1 MNNCSKKGTIGWLS
15 TAHLVCDTYSGFLN
29 PLMPFIAMKLGITLG
44 IATIIISISHIFS
57 SMLQPIF
64 GFYADNTLKRLFI
77 FWGLILVSTFI
88 PLTTLAPNVYI
99 LVLFMIL
106 GSLGG
111 SFFHPQ
117 GTGFVHRFATP
128 NTNAMG
134 LFMSLGS
141 IGFSIGPL
149 VAAFVVQY
157 MGMEKL
163 PITTFLGIITASLM
177 FCFVPK
183 LSNSG
188 EICQHKELKD
198 SFTEIFSNK
207 SIQYLLIISMM
218 KTLVTNCACILLPF
232 LWRDM
237 GYSAF
242 YIGIALFAFIFAGG
256 IGSLVSHKVEELVGT
271 KTLLYFSMCISLPLI
286 IGFAFTYQ
294 NHPVISLIIFL
305 IMGFTTMLAQPVTVV
320 MAQEIMPKYKSIVA
334 GLMVGFSWGVVAVL
348 LSAIG
353 IIAEKFGIINVLVIA
368 FIFPVFA
375 SYFVKFLENKKE

>member
-1 MNNCSKKGTIGWLS
+1 MSNCSKKGTIGWLS

-77 FWGLILVSTFI
+77 FWGLILVATFI

-157 MGMEKL
+157 LGMEKL
-163 PITTFLGIITASLM
+163 PITTFLGIITAGLM

-188 EICQHKELKD
+188 EICQHKDLKK
-198 SFTEIFSNK
+198 SFTEILTNK

-334 GLMVGFSWGVVAVL
+334 GLMVGFSWGVIAVL

-368 FIFPVFA
+368 FIFPVLS
-375 SYFVKFLENKKE
+375 SYFVKFLGNKKE

>member
-1 MNNCSKKGTIGWLS
+1 MSNCSKKGTIGWLS

-77 FWGLILVSTFI
+77 FWGLILVATFI

-157 MGMEKL
+157 LGMEKVPEEKL
-163 PITTFLGIITASLM
+163 PRKEGFRREM
-177 FCFVPK
+177 HRKEK
-183 LSNSG
+183 L
-188 EICQHKELKD
+188 
-198 SFTEIFSNK
+198 
-207 SIQYLLIISMM
+207 
-218 KTLVTNCACILLPF
+218 
-232 LWRDM
+232 
-237 GYSAF
+237 F
-242 YIGIALFAFIFAGG
+242 YQAYPHIRKL
-256 IGSLVSHKVEELVGT
+256 
-271 KTLLYFSMCISLPLI
+271 
-286 IGFAFTYQ
+286 
-294 NHPVISLIIFL
+294 
-305 IMGFTTMLAQPVTVV
+305 
-320 MAQEIMPKYKSIVA
+320 
-334 GLMVGFSWGVVAVL
+334 
-348 LSAIG
+348 
-353 IIAEKFGIINVLVIA
+353 
-368 FIFPVFA
+368 
-375 SYFVKFLENKKE
+375 